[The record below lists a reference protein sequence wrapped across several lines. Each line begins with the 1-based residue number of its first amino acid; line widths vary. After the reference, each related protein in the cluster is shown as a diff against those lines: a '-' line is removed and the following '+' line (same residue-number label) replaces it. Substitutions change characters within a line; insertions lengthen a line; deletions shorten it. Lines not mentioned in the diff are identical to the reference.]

1 MVNSLPQG
9 WVWQKARDCMDVRDG
24 THDSPKYISSGY
36 PLVTSKNLVNGQI
49 DFSTCSFIS
58 KEDFDAI
65 SKRSAVDD
73 GDILYAMIGTIGN
86 PVIVQKQSDFAIKNV
101 ALFKFN
107 NKNVFN
113 RYVFH
118 YLNSEPAIN
127 QFKSNSRGGTQKF
140 VSLTNIRD
148 LKIPLPPLA
157 EQQKIAAILDAADN
171 LRQKDKQLVERYTA
185 LSQSLFLEMFG
196 DPESNSKKLE
206 ERLLS
211 EVLDLITYGL
221 TVRPEYIQEGVPLIS
236 AREIRSGEVAFES
249 APRISK
255 SDFERLSEKAKPVKN
270 DILFSKTGSIGHCA
284 LVKTKMDFAIS
295 QNAARLTFKPLVN
308 SIYAMHYLK
317 TSYFQRL
324 SQSRAKGNAVKDL
337 QLGDMKMFKFLLPSS
352 ILQNQFAE
360 RIQLIEAQKQ
370 LAQRSLE
377 KSEALFNSLLQRAF
391 TGELT
396 AKMAA

>member
-1 MVNSLPQG
+1 MSLFQEIGKHLENVKSWNPQQAKTEEMFSYIDLSSVDKDRKAVDLNQIQQVMSVDAPSRARQIVKNSDVLVSTVRPNLNGVALVPDALDKATASTGYCVLRANEKTLNAQYLFY
-9 WVWQKARDCMDVRDG
+9 WVQTK
-24 THDSPKYISSGY
+24 
-36 PLVTSKNLVNGQI
+36 
-49 DFSTCSFIS
+49 SFINEMVS
-58 KEDFDAI
+58 KATGANYP
-65 SKRSAVDD
+65 AVSDK
-73 GDILYAMIGTIGN
+73 II
-86 PVIVQKQSDFAIKNV
+86 KQS
-101 ALFKFN
+101 
-107 NKNVFN
+107 
-113 RYVFH
+113 
-118 YLNSEPAIN
+118 
-127 QFKSNSRGGTQKF
+127 
-140 VSLTNIRD
+140 
-148 LKIPLPPLA
+148 KIPLPPIA
-157 EQQKIAAILDAADN
+157 EQQEIAAILDAAN
-171 LRQKDKQLVERYTA
+171 SLRQKDQQLVERYTA

-221 TVRPEYIQEGVPLIS
+221 TVRPKYVQEGVPLIS

-255 SDFERLSEKAKPVKN
+255 SDFEKLSEKAKPVKN